1 MARHENRAVP
11 SLWSRVAT
19 DRRLFYLVPVVA
31 LFIPLIANPYIQF
44 VVNLMLVYVLVAIG
58 FNIVIG
64 NLGQLAFANT
74 AFFGIGAYA
83 TGILM
88 VYAGLPFWVALIP
101 GGIAGA
107 LAGFLASV
115 TALRGIRLYYLAI
128 ITLAFGEL
136 MRWIYIHADTV
147 TRGTD
152 GLPIPLATVFGFALD
167 SEIKK
172 FYVFLIIVVL
182 VVKGTANLLRSRVGR
197 AIMAIKDN
205 ELATASLGIPTA
217 QYIVLA
223 FIWSGFVVGIAGGM
237 FAVLIGRVVPESFGL
252 IELIVHFAMVMVGGL
267 GSLAGSVLG
276 AITLTALPEYFRSFP
291 GLEEMFFGVLLVLVL
306 LFRPKGLASF
316 LAQYMPIFRERFYRE

>member
-1 MARHENRAVP
+1 MHDAKAAL
-11 SLWSRVAT
+11 SLWARLAR
-19 DRRLFYLVPVVA
+19 DRRLFYLAPVLA
-31 LFIPLIANPYIQF
+31 LFVPLVANPYIQF
-44 VVNLMLVYVLVAIG
+44 VVNLMLVYVLVTVG

-74 AFFGIGAYA
+74 ALFGIGAYA
-83 TGILM
+83 TGIGM
-88 VYAGLPFWVALIP
+88 VYAGLPFWLALLP
-101 GGIAGA
+101 GCIAGA

-147 TRGTD
+147 TKGTD
-152 GLPIPLATVFGFALD
+152 GLPIPMATVFGFPLD
-167 SEIKK
+167 SEVKK

-182 VVKGTANLLRSRVGR
+182 VVKGTSNLLRSRVGR
-197 AIMAIKDN
+197 AIVAIKDN

-217 QYIVLA
+217 RYIVLA
-223 FIWSGFVVGIAGGM
+223 FVWSGAVVGIAGGM

-252 IELIVHFAMVMVGGL
+252 IELILHFAMVMVGGL

-276 AITLTALPEYFRSFP
+276 AVTLTALPEYFRSFP
-291 GLEEMFFGVLLVLVL
+291 GLEEMFFGVLLVLIL
-306 LFRPKGLASF
+306 LFRPRGLASF
-316 LAQYMPIFRERFYRE
+316 LAQYLPIFRERLYRE